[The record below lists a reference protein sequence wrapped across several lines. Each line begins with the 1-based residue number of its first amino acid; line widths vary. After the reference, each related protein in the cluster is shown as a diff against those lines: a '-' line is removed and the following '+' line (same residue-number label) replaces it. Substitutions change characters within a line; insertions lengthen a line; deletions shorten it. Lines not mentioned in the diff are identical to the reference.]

1 MRMKQELSLSSF
13 LAFSLKNTGLIYIYE
28 QNEADDDDKQLIT
41 FSHLM
46 RRKEKSQRRKRK
58 ITTALEKTT
67 LYILD
72 NQSHELILR

>member
-1 MRMKQELSLSSF
+1 MKQELSLSSF